1 MIPAHPL
8 GHLPLFLFLLISF
21 KHSGLLSTVESA
33 LSNLYHILY
42 LYENMMFIFIYIIVL
57 SSLLNCRCN
66 SNGGAANAFMN
77 NFNILICF
85 HITNQGFQIFN
96 FDDVK

>member
-1 MIPAHPL
+1 
-8 GHLPLFLFLLISF
+8 
-21 KHSGLLSTVESA
+21 
-33 LSNLYHILY
+33 
-42 LYENMMFIFIYIIVL
+42 MMFIFIYIIVL

-66 SNGGAANAFMN
+66 SNGGAAKAFMN